1 MRKLVALALITFL
14 IFTTSCNGLTKKL
27 WNWHGYEEN
36 FKHFLINQ
44 QNGYV
49 VFLAQKFHYI
59 FIDNS
64 NLMKNILLWKDRRT
78 LFIDTSETEIH
89 VDKNNQ
95 ASGEVMIRSFSE
107 NLMPHREFFLINNG
121 FKKDKKG
128 WYLKLKIFGTRYL
141 ANPNIH
147 GNFPQLD
154 LNYKIKISEELNKG
168 EILTATALTPIA
180 ITADGIITIG
190 KILLSPFG
198 N

>member
-1 MRKLVALALITFL
+1 MRKHVALALIAFL

-27 WNWHGYEEN
+27 WNWHGYEED
-36 FKHFLINQ
+36 FRHFLINK

-95 ASGEVMIRSFSE
+95 GYSR
-107 NLMPHREFFLINNG
+107 
-121 FKKDKKG
+121 
-128 WYLKLKIFGTRYL
+128 
-141 ANPNIH
+141 
-147 GNFPQLD
+147 
-154 LNYKIKISEELNKG
+154 
-168 EILTATALTPIA
+168 
-180 ITADGIITIG
+180 
-190 KILLSPFG
+190 
-198 N
+198 

>member
-1 MRKLVALALITFL
+1 MRKLVALVLIAFL

-44 QNGYV
+44 QYGYV
-49 VFLAQKFHYI
+49 VFLTQKFHYI

-107 NLMPHREFFLINNG
+107 NLMPNREFFLVNNG

-128 WYLKLKIFGTRYL
+128 WYLKLKLFGNRYL

-180 ITADGIITIG
+180 MTADGIITIG

>member
-1 MRKLVALALITFL
+1 MRKFSILLILLTL
-14 IFTTSCNGLTKKL
+14 NSCDGLTKKL
-27 WNWHGYEEN
+27 WNFHGYEED

-64 NLMKNILLWKDRRT
+64 NLMKNILLWQDRRT
-78 LFIDTSETEIH
+78 LFIDTLETKIH
-89 VDKNNQ
+89 IDKNNK
-95 ASGEVMIRSFSE
+95 ADGEVVIRSFSE

-154 LNYKIKISEELNKG
+154 LNYKIQISEELNGG
-168 EILTATALTPIA
+168 EIVAATALTPIA

>member
-1 MRKLVALALITFL
+1 MRKLVALSLIAFS
-14 IFTTSCNGLTKKL
+14 IFTTSCNGFTKKL
-27 WNWHGYEEN
+27 WNWHGYEED
-36 FKHFLINQ
+36 FKLFLINQ

-64 NLMKNILLWKDRRT
+64 NLMKNILLWQDRRT

-107 NLMPHREFFLINNG
+107 NLMPYREFFLVNNG

-128 WYLKLKIFGTRYL
+128 WYLKLKLFGTRYL

-168 EILTATALTPIA
+168 EILAATALTPIA